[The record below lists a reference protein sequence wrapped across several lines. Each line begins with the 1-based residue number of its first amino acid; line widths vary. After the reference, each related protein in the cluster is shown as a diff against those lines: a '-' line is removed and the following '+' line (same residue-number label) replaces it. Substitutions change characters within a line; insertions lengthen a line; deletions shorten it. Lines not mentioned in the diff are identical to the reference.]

1 MDDKYVRLL
10 FMYAEKTI
18 QLSQTTNLYFYA
30 NEPPGWDELVND
42 VQLMKK
48 LVCALKNAWLVEKS
62 GTSAKPYKDML
73 PELQRLRPKFWEVA
87 NFEIGQEILTELH
100 EGIAAL
106 EKDAERTGG
115 RTPKRTRLK
124 VLQMKR
130 KFNEV
135 AEDLGLISRQT
146 FGAAEV
152 RE

>member
-100 EGIAAL
+100 EGIKAL
-106 EKDAERTGG
+106 ESDAERVGG
-115 RTPKRTRLK
+115 IMPRRKK
-124 VLQMKR
+124 VKILQMKR

-135 AEDLGLISRQT
+135 AEDIGLVSRQT
-146 FGAAEV
+146 IGAVEV
-152 RE
+152 EE